1 MQLIGIENILG
12 FAFITP
18 TFFVAGLLFAGIPIL
33 IHILNRR
40 RYKTVPWAAM
50 EFLLRAMRKN
60 RRRLKFEQW
69 LLLAARC
76 LVMLLVATALARP
89 LGCRE
94 STFAG
99 LTGTRSGL
107 HVFVIDN
114 SYSMAY
120 EADRSE
126 ARTHLDQAKLLAKEQ
141 IKRLS
146 AGGEAVA
153 IVTASR
159 PAAPVLAAPTYDL
172 AAASSA
178 VNKIEQSFAA
188 TDIPGALRAAAEIGK
203 QEKAQFSKTLH
214 ILTDGTRSAWEPSEA
229 EALAQTGKELATV
242 YKKVTHFNLG
252 RQGQWNQAALGLR
265 PAGNLVTSK
274 FNNDFLAQVQAFG
287 SGADPVAQWKL
298 DDQVLPGGGH
308 LKMTGEMQT
317 LAQAG
322 LAFRAGG
329 AHVVTLNLA
338 GEDRLKLDNQ
348 RWRVVNVVDG
358 LKVLMVE
365 GERGVGRLTGS
376 GSLLSLALA
385 PPRENVEA
393 TTQPG
398 GKGASSGKSENYIAP
413 EVISDLELPNRVLT
427 DYRTVILTAVGQVAP
442 AIADQLALFVK
453 QGGTLMVF
461 LGEPVVA
468 QNYNEVLLSRGLL
481 PGALAKRMNAGV
493 DQGGFYFDFKPRG
506 NLHPLL
512 RVFEGEEN
520 SGLDTA
526 QIFTYWQMDVK
537 PDAKAERVLNYLPAK
552 GTSSGPST
560 NPTQS
565 EDPAITVHPLGSGRV
580 VVVTTTAN
588 AEWTT
593 LPVKPAYLPL
603 MHELLSGSVSASD
616 AWMNLTV
623 GQKLEVPTN
632 LKLTAA
638 LTLVDAAQKEVVLE
652 PLSGGPVGYRSGP
665 INRPG
670 VYRLVIGNQSM
681 PIAVNVPADEA
692 DVRTVDNKAIKKAL
706 GDIDVELESDQLP
719 AEVSGAA
726 SVGEDYGWPLMMA
739 ALLLVGAECWMAMRF
754 GHYRR

>member
-1 MQLIGIENILG
+1 MTQSLSILG

-18 TFFVAGLLFAGIPIL
+18 TFFVAGVLFASIPIV

-50 EFLLRAMRKN
+50 DFLLRAMRKN

-94 STFAG
+94 GAFAA

-126 ARTHLDQAKLLAKEQ
+126 ARTHLDQAKVLAKEQ

-159 PAAPVLAAPTYDL
+159 PAAAVLSAPTYDL

-178 VNKIEQSFAA
+178 VDKIEQSFGG

-203 QEKAQFSKTLH
+203 EEKAPFSKTLY
-214 ILTDGTRSAWEPSEA
+214 IMTDGTRSAWEPSEA
-229 EALAQTGKELATV
+229 EALAQTGKELANV
-242 YKKVTHFNLG
+242 FKKVTHFNLG
-252 RQGQWNQAALGLR
+252 RAGQWNQAALGLR

-274 FNNDFLAQVQAFG
+274 FNSDFLAQVRGFG
-287 SGADPVAQWKL
+287 SGGDPVVQWKL
-298 DDQVLPGGGH
+298 DDAVLPGGGH
-308 LKMTGEMQT
+308 LKMTGEVQT

-322 LAFRAGG
+322 LAFREGG
-329 AHVVTLNLA
+329 AHVVSLNLA
-338 GEDRLKLDNQ
+338 GDDRLKIDNQ
-348 RWRVVNVVDG
+348 RWRVVNVVNG
-358 LKVLMVE
+358 LKVLMLE

-376 GSLLSLALA
+376 GALLSLALA
-385 PPRENVEA
+385 PPRENVDA
-393 TTQPG
+393 TTQPVRQG
-398 GKGASSGKSENYIAP
+398 GGGGGGKSENYISP

-427 DYRTVILTAVGQVAP
+427 DYRVVILTAVGQVAP

-453 QGGTLMVF
+453 QGGTLMMF

-468 QNYNEVLLSRGLL
+468 QNYNEVLLTRGLL

-537 PDAKAERVLNYLPAK
+537 ADAKAERVLNYLPAK
-552 GTSSGPST
+552 GSGVGVQGSGGG
-560 NPTQS
+560 
-565 EDPAITVHPLGSGRV
+565 EHPAITVHPLGSGRV

-603 MHELLSGSVSASD
+603 MHELLSGSVSAAD
-616 AWMNLTV
+616 GWMNLTV
-623 GQKLEVPTN
+623 GQRLEVPTN

-638 LTLVDAAQKEVVLE
+638 PTLVDAAQKEVVLE
-652 PLSGGPVGYRSGP
+652 PMSGGPVGYRSGP

-681 PIAVNVPADEA
+681 PVAVNVPGDEA
-692 DVRTVDNKAIKKAL
+692 DVRTVDHRAIKKAL
-706 GDIDVELESDQLP
+706 GDIEMELEADQLP
-719 AEVSGAA
+719 AEVTGVAA
-726 SVGEDYGWPLMMA
+726 GGEDYGWPLMMA
-739 ALLLVGAECWMAMRF
+739 GLLLVGAECWMAMRF
-754 GHYRR
+754 GHYRRR